1 MQNIMATMTATRK
14 GRIDSINEI
23 IAQIPTRNLSEL
35 ERRIRMYFLML
46 EARRL
51 DASVK
56 PNNLTME
63 DIVAEVKKMRRG
75 D

>member
-1 MQNIMATMTATRK
+1 MATMTATRE
-14 GRIDSINEI
+14 GRIKSINEL
-23 IAQIPTRNLSEL
+23 IAQIPTRDLGEL

-51 DASVK
+51 DATVK
-56 PNNLTME
+56 PNNLTMK
-63 DIVAEVKKMRRG
+63 DVVAEVKKMRCG